1 MQTQPRLLLALLGA
15 LLVAPAS
22 AAAGTKTADPSTYT
36 TALSTLKPGDTL
48 QLAAGTY
55 TSGLNLTGLNG
66 TAAAWITIS
75 GPASG
80 APAVFEGRS
89 CCNTVELKSSSYVA
103 VKSITLDGKNL
114 DGVFAVSAKDNL
126 SNLVHHITIEG
137 CTIVNHGA
145 SQQTV
150 GISTK
155 TPTWGWII
163 RRNTIVGAGTGLY
176 LGNSTGDSPF
186 IGGLIENN
194 LVMNPVGYCL
204 QVKWQKPRPTVA
216 GMPTTPQTTI
226 IRHNVFIKNDA
237 PSPDGDRPN
246 LLVGGFPDSGP
257 GVDDR
262 YEIYGN
268 LFLHNPREV
277 LLQASGRV
285 SIHDNLF
292 VDGAKAAVLLQNH
305 DLPLKQA
312 HVYTNTIY
320 DTAVGVSL
328 GSAAPQGSALVGNLI
343 FSPSPVSGTF
353 TDSRDNL
360 SDSVASA
367 ASYVTA
373 PGKTLGQLDLYPLAG
388 KCTGSALD
396 LGAFKADTD
405 HALDFNGTSKGSFTY
420 RGAYAGSGKNPGWK
434 LAPEVKG
441 TVAPPPGDAG
451 PGRDASAAGD
461 GPAPGSD
468 LGSAGDGRLA
478 RDGGADG
485 AAGAA
490 SESGCGCTTGA
501 APGLDL
507 GLGGLA
513 LLLGLAARR
522 RRGRAGE
529 RGATARLSSDD
540 ACRHRG

>member
-1 MQTQPRLLLALLGA
+1 MSSQPRLILALLGT
-15 LLVAPAS
+15 LLAAPA
-22 AAAGTKTADPSTYT
+22 AHAGTKTADPSTYT
-36 TALSTLKPGDTL
+36 SVLPTLKPGDTL

-55 TSGLNLTGLNG
+55 TSGLNVTSLNG
-66 TAAAWITIS
+66 TAAAWITIT

-103 VKSITLDGKNL
+103 VKNLTLDGKNL

-126 SNLVHHITIEG
+126 SNLVHHIAIEG
-137 CTIVNHGA
+137 TTIINHGA

-163 RRNTIVGAGTGLY
+163 RRNKIVGAGTGLY
-176 LGNSTGDSPF
+176 LGNSSGDAPF

-194 LVMNPVGYCL
+194 LVIDPVGYCL
-204 QVKWQKPRPTVA
+204 QVKWQKPRPSVA

-226 IRHNVFIKNDA
+226 IRHNVLIKNDA

-246 LLVGGFPDSGP
+246 LLVGGFPESGP
-257 GVDDR
+257 GADDR

-268 LFLHNPREV
+268 LFFHNPREV

-292 VDGAKAAVLLQNH
+292 VDCAKAAVLLQNH

-312 HVYTNTIY
+312 HVYNNTIH
-320 DTAVGVSL
+320 DAATGVSL

-343 FSPSPVSGTF
+343 FSPKPISGSF
-353 TDSRDNL
+353 ADSRGNL
-360 SDSVASA
+360 SDGVASA
-367 ASYVTA
+367 ASYLTA
-373 PGKTLGQLDLYPLAG
+373 PGKTLGQLDLYPLPG

-396 LGAFKADTD
+396 LSLFKADTD
-405 HALDFNGTSKGSFTY
+405 HALDFNGSSKGSFSH

-434 LAPEVKG
+434 LAAEVKG
-441 TVAPPPGDAG
+441 TLAPPTADAG
-451 PGRDASAAGD
+451 PGGDASAAGD
-461 GPAPGSD
+461 RGATRSD
-468 LGSAGDGRLA
+468 LGSAGDARLA
-478 RDGGADG
+478 REGGGDGVAS
-485 AAGAA
+485 AAG
-490 SESGCGCTTGA
+490 EGGCGCTTLA
-501 APGLDL
+501 APGLGPGAL
-507 GLGGLA
+507 V
-513 LLLGLAARR
+513 LLLGLVARR
-522 RRGRAGE
+522 RGVRE
-529 RGATARLSSDD
+529 RGGSRRRPPSAGRPGCCSG
-540 ACRHRG
+540 C